1 MGRSGAP
8 LRRDGGPVGRHVEAA
23 AILGP
28 IGGRAAWTGA
38 ALAADASW
46 VMPLPPAAV
55 AEIDTALAAL
65 GDRTPP
71 GFGAADFPLSSTA
84 PFLRAVAAELEHGR
98 GLVRLT
104 GLDPARYTQA
114 DLKRVFWG
122 LMCHLGTPLP
132 QNTTGEILAEVKD
145 ETGIGVAIAAGTA
158 RARSRSTGPLRFH
171 TDKCDLLALLC
182 ASNGIAGGVSRIVST
197 VAIQDA
203 MAQRRPDL
211 LAVLYEP
218 FWRARPADEEGEGM
232 ASRPFAMP
240 VFARGPDGAFTSQYS
255 RTYVELAQ
263 GMPGVPALRPAQVEA
278 MDLLAALAEELCV
291 EMPFEPGQIQL
302 MNQHVTYH
310 GRTAYADDAAAGA
323 RRNLLRIWL
332 ASPLGRALPA
342 GHAEQW
348 GEVRAGA
355 LRGGAMPGKSAFT
368 T

>member
-1 MGRSGAP
+1 MQNLSR
-8 LRRDGGPVGRHVEAA
+8 
-23 AILGP
+23 

-38 ALAADASW
+38 DLARDPSW
-46 VMPLPPAAV
+46 IMPLPDGAL
-55 AEIDTALAAL
+55 AEIDAALAGL
-65 GDRTPP
+65 GHRAPP
-71 GFGAADFPLSSTA
+71 GFDARHFPLPGLA
-84 PFLRAVAAELEHGR
+84 RFLAQVAQELESGR

-104 GLDPARYTQA
+104 GLDPARYGAA

-132 QNTTGEILAEVKD
+132 QNTTGEIIGEVKD
-145 ETGIGVAIAAGTA
+145 ETGVGAAIGSGTA

-171 TDKCDLLALLC
+171 TDKCDLLTLLC

-203 MAQRRPDL
+203 MLERRPDL
-211 LAVLYEP
+211 LAVLYQD

-232 ASRPFAMP
+232 AARPFPMP

-263 GMPGVPALRPAQVEA
+263 GQPGVPPVSAAQVEA

-291 EMPFEPGQIQL
+291 EMPFEAGQIQL

-332 ASPLGRALPA
+332 ASPLSRALPA
-342 GHAEQW
+342 GHAGQW
-348 GEVRAGA
+348 GDVRAGA
-355 LRGGAMPGKSAFT
+355 LRGGAMPGRSALAA
-368 T
+368 